1 MKKGWQTTIL
11 FLSVDLFVSLDYMH
25 FSALEANRAVCGGEQ
40 RKVSAYTDIV
50 AGEKLASALPD
61 KD

>member
-1 MKKGWQTTIL
+1 
-11 FLSVDLFVSLDYMH
+11 VD

-40 RKVSAYTDIV
+40 RKVSAYADIM